1 MKYRFV
7 VYVILVAVAAAMST
21 FLFSEIA
28 VDLAR
33 WGSIGMI
40 WFVCILVI
48 VMMEVVSRRK

>member
-7 VYVILVAVAAAMST
+7 IYVLLVAIAAAMSA
-21 FLFSEIA
+21 FLFSEIE
-28 VDLAR
+28 VDFAR

-40 WFVCILVI
+40 WFVCIVVI